1 MFPIAWMCRKLGVER
16 SSYYAWKNRQ
26 GKPISYV
33 LRRKSLAGVV
43 CEIFT
48 EQKRRAGAR
57 GIAAELAKRGYV
69 ASVRLVGRIMRENGL
84 VAVQSAAYKKPQHRE
99 PVSEVMVVDHVE
111 QDFTPCHYEPG

>member
-1 MFPIAWMCRKLGVER
+1 MER

-26 GKPISYV
+26 RKPNSYV

-43 CEIFT
+43 REIFT

-84 VAVQSAAYKKPQHRE
+84 VRFKARRIRNHNTASLFLR
-99 PVSEVMVVDHVE
+99 
-111 QDFTPCHYEPG
+111 